1 MDIKLTCTGA
11 IPLDDFPE
19 NQQFLVVSGINSIGP
34 VLLYK
39 CGNVL
44 KNISNFHS
52 IPNTQKFL
60 AWEPIN
66 VEHYFSPYVTKDLW
80 LISPDLFKPTG
91 WVFKDYANPEKEY
104 VCEIRDKEFIERW
117 FKTGAGQFSCSC
129 GDVYSATINNTPND
143 DGLHEIIRL
152 CHIANKA
159 EIFAKTFL
167 GRE

>member
-1 MDIKLTCTGA
+1 MDIKLTNTGV
-11 IPLDDFPE
+11 IPLDDFRE
-19 NQQFLVVSGINSIGP
+19 GQNFLVWFDIHCSGA

-39 CGNVL
+39 AGDEFLCSGNLRSVP
-44 KNISNFHS
+44 K
-52 IPNTQKFL
+52 TQEFL
-60 AWEPIN
+60 AWEP
-66 VEHYFSPYVTKDLW
+66 VEIQHSFSPYVTKELW
-80 LISPDLFKPTG
+80 LISPDFYSPIG
-91 WVFKDYANPEKEY
+91 WVFKDFANPEKEY

-129 GDVYSATINNTPND
+129 GHVSSATLNNTPND

>member
-52 IPNTQKFL
+52 IPGTQKFL

-66 VEHYFSPYVTKDLW
+66 VELYFSPYVTKDPGSLARIYSNR
-80 LISPDLFKPTG
+80 LVGFSRTMQIRKKSTSAKSVTRSLLSAGLRPVPGNFLVHVETFTPQRLTTRLTTMPPR
-91 WVFKDYANPEKEY
+91 DY
-104 VCEIRDKEFIERW
+104 
-117 FKTGAGQFSCSC
+117 
-129 GDVYSATINNTPND
+129 
-143 DGLHEIIRL
+143 
-152 CHIANKA
+152 
-159 EIFAKTFL
+159 
-167 GRE
+167 